1 MDTRHECGFN
11 GRNNPITHMADSYT
25 EVTSK
30 SWFGRIG
37 ESIKGIL
44 FGIIMIPLMI
54 LLLWWNE
61 GRAVTT
67 ANSLKEGAAAVVS
80 VPADKIDPAN
90 EKKLVH
96 VTGDAK
102 AASPV
107 TDPDFG
113 LSVPA
118 LRLVRSEEI
127 YQWVEDQKSET
138 KQKVGGGEET
148 TTTYTY
154 TKKWT
159 DKPVNSADFKKP
171 QGHTNEGDLIAG
183 NANIAAEKVTLGAF
197 VVPENLVSRM
207 GDPSKHAVTEA
218 DLAKLPADLK
228 AAAQIQAGTFYF
240 GAKPDEPQIG
250 DVRVSFEIVKP
261 GPFSILAAQL
271 GETFGPY
278 QTKAGDALNMV
289 ESGAVTAETMFKN
302 AASANKIITWL
313 VRLGGFLFMAFGFMA
328 IMRPLS
334 VLGSVVP
341 FIGNIIGMGTG
352 LISFMLAGT
361 VSLVVIAIA
370 WIVVRPLLGITILVL
385 AVGGFIYTRKLA
397 AASKPAPA
405 KA

>member
-1 MDTRHECGFN
+1 MTATTQFS
-11 GRNNPITHMADSYT
+11 TMADSYT

-80 VPADKIDPAN
+80 VQADKIDPAN

-102 AASPV
+102 AAAPV
-107 TDPDFG
+107 TDPDYG

-159 DKPVNSADFKKP
+159 DKPVNSSEFKKP

-197 VVPENLVSRM
+197 VVPESLVSRM

-228 AAAQIQAGTFYF
+228 DDAQVQAGTFYF
-240 GAKPDEPQIG
+240 GANPESPQIG

-261 GPFSILAAQL
+261 GQFSILAAQL

-278 QTKAGDALNMV
+278 QTKAGDALSMV
-289 ESGAVTAETMFKN
+289 ESGAVSAEVMFKN

-334 VLGSVVP
+334 VLGSVIP

-385 AVGGFIYTRKLA
+385 AVGALVYTRKLA
-397 AASKPAPA
+397 AASKPAAPA
-405 KA
+405 AA

>member
-1 MDTRHECGFN
+1 
-11 GRNNPITHMADSYT
+11 MADSYT

-44 FGIIMIPLMI
+44 FGIIIIPLMI

-80 VPADKIDPAN
+80 VAPDKIDAAN

-102 AASPV
+102 AGAPV

-127 YQWVEDQKSET
+127 YQWVEDQKSEK

-159 DKPVNSADFKKP
+159 DKPVNSAEFKK
-171 QGHTNEGDLIAG
+171 QGNHVNEGELIAG
-183 NANIAAEKVTLGAF
+183 DANIAAEKVTLGAF
-197 VVPENLVSRM
+197 QVPESLVCQM
-207 GDPSKHAVTEA
+207 GDPEKHPVTEA
-218 DLAKLPADLK
+218 DLAQLPADLK
-228 AAAQIQAGTFYF
+228 AEAKIDAGRFYF
-240 GAKPDEPQIG
+240 GVKPGEPQIG
-250 DVRVSFEIVKP
+250 DVRVSYEVVKP
-261 GPFSILAAQL
+261 GTFSILAAQI

-278 QTKAGDALNMV
+278 QTKAGNALSMV
-289 ESGAVTAETMFKN
+289 DSGAVTAEVMFQN
-302 AASANKIITWL
+302 AAQANTIITWL
-313 VRLGGFLFMAFGFMA
+313 VRLGCCLFMAFGFMA

-334 VLGSVVP
+334 VLGSVIP

-385 AVGGFIYTRKLA
+385 AVGALIYTRKLA
-397 AASKPAPA
+397 AASKPAA
-405 KA
+405 AAA

>member
-1 MDTRHECGFN
+1 MDTRRGSGFN
-11 GRNNPITHMADSYT
+11 DRDNPFKTMADSYT
-25 EVTSK
+25 EVTTK

-67 ANSLKEGAAAVVS
+67 ANSLKEGAAAVANVS
-80 VPADKIDPAN
+80 ADKIDSAN

-102 AASPV
+102 AADPV
-107 TDPDFG
+107 SDPDFG

-118 LRLVRSEEI
+118 LRLVRGEEI

-159 DKPVNSADFKKP
+159 DKPVNSAEFKKP
-171 QGHTNEGDLIAG
+171 QGHANEGDLIAG
-183 NANIAAEKVTLGAF
+183 DANIAAEKVTLGAF
-197 VVPENLVSRM
+197 QVPESLVSRM
-207 GDPSKHAVTEA
+207 GDPVKNPVTEA

-228 AAAQIQAGTFYF
+228 NAAQIQAGTFYF
-240 GAKPDEPQIG
+240 GEKPNAPQIG
-250 DVRVSFEIVKP
+250 DVRVSFEVVKP
-261 GPFSILAAQL
+261 GTFSIMAAQL
-271 GETFGPY
+271 GETFEPY
-278 QTKAGDALNMV
+278 QTKAGDALSMV
-289 ESGAVTAETMFKN
+289 ESGAVSAETMFKN
-302 AASANKIITWL
+302 AANANKIITWL
-313 VRLGGFLFMAFGFMA
+313 ARLGGFLFMAFGFMA
-328 IMRPLS
+328 VMRPLS

-341 FIGNIIGMGTG
+341 FIGSIIGMGTG
-352 LISFMLAGT
+352 LISFMLAAT
-361 VSLVVIAIA
+361 ISLVVIAIA
-370 WIVVRPLLGITILVL
+370 WIVVRPLLGITVLVL
-385 AVGGFIYTRKLA
+385 AVGALVCTRKLA
-397 AASKPAPA
+397 AAGRPAA
-405 KA
+405 

>member
-1 MDTRHECGFN
+1 MRLRFN
-11 GRNNPITHMADSYT
+11 GRDNPPNIMADSYT
-25 EVTSK
+25 EVTTK

-44 FGIIMIPLMI
+44 FGIIVIPLSI
-54 LLLWWNE
+54 ALLWWNE

-67 ANSLKEGAAAVVS
+67 ANSLNEGAKSVVS

-90 EKKLVH
+90 DRKIVH

-102 AASPV
+102 AAVPV
-107 TDPDFG
+107 ADPDFG
-113 LSVPA
+113 ISVPA

-127 YQWVEDQKSET
+127 YQWVENKKSET

-159 DKPVNSADFKKP
+159 DKPVNSAEFKQ
-171 QGHTNEGDLIAG
+171 QGNHVNEGSLIAG
-183 NANIAAEKVTLGAF
+183 DANISADKVTLGAF
-197 VVPENLVSRM
+197 LVPVDLVKRM
-207 GDPSKHAVTEA
+207 GSPEKHPVTET

-228 AAAQIQAGTFYF
+228 PEAHVQAGVFYF
-240 GAKPDEPQIG
+240 GVKPDAPQIG

-261 GPFSILAAQL
+261 GTFSILAAQV

-278 QTKAGDALNMV
+278 QTKAGDALSMIT
-289 ESGAVTAETMFKN
+289 SGAVSAETMFKN

-313 VRLGGFLFMAFGFMA
+313 ARLGGFLFMAFGFMA
-328 IMRPLS
+328 VMRPLS

-341 FIGNIIGMGTG
+341 FIGSIIGMGTG
-352 LISFMLAGT
+352 LISFMLAT
-361 VSLVVIAIA
+361 TISLVVIAIA
-370 WIVVRPLLGITILVL
+370 WIVVRPLLGITVLVL
-385 AVGGFIYTRKLA
+385 AVGALVCTRKLA
-397 AASKPAPA
+397 AAGKPAA
-405 KA
+405 

>member
-11 GRNNPITHMADSYT
+11 GRNNAIILMADSYT

-102 AASPV
+102 ANAPV

-183 NANIAAEKVTLGAF
+183 NANIAAEKVTMGAF

-240 GAKPDEPQIG
+240 GVKPDEPQIG

-289 ESGAVTAETMFKN
+289 ESGVVSAETMFKN
-302 AASANKIITWL
+302 AASANTIITWL